1 MQCWDGLRYARPVS
15 LATCSPLFSEARCLS
30 MPPFSSPRSSQTG
43 RSRNG
48 TPRSPTAML
57 ASSISTSGAL
67 GSGWTWSS
75 MTGCP
80 QSTTNSFTATPTRKM
95 SSGVPW
101 WRRPMPSRCGYGQ
114 AGWPGGLT
122 RCNCLSRMPR
132 LSGQASWAADGPRGP
147 LGKAPMTRGEGLV
160 PSTQQSQSLGPR
172 TLPTRS
178 VIGEVETWEKAGA
191 LPQLGRLTLM
201 YGSGSHPRTHTAEL
215 PGSLSCDVAPDIWS
229 AWCSM
234 GQMPVFLL

>member
-1 MQCWDGLRYARPVS
+1 MAAGFHQGRPGWLREGSLWDLARPWLERAWQTWHPSPKTRVFTKSHSVMQCWDGLRYSRPVS

-30 MPPFSSPRSSQTG
+30 MPPFSPPRSSQTG

-147 LGKAPMTRGEGLV
+147 LGKAPMTER
-160 PSTQQSQSLGPR
+160 
-172 TLPTRS
+172 
-178 VIGEVETWEKAGA
+178 
-191 LPQLGRLTLM
+191 
-201 YGSGSHPRTHTAEL
+201 
-215 PGSLSCDVAPDIWS
+215 
-229 AWCSM
+229 
-234 GQMPVFLL
+234 